1 MSLLMKPFHQLLL
14 NRNISDVI
22 IHISATVH
30 NQDTKVEAG
39 EPFKISRG
47 RWEGCFEIEYF

>member
-22 IHISATVH
+22 IHISATLH
-30 NQDTKVEAG
+30 NQYTKVEVR
-39 EPFKISRG
+39 EPFKNI
-47 RWEGCFEIEYF
+47 